1 MQIFTIISL
10 LVVIFISIAYG
21 YTSPKISSQK
31 TTTKTSDV
39 AINRSTFLATTSAAC
54 LTFLTPPPANA
65 LGKKKEVD
73 PALKGTKQDPEYQ
86 GCLSQCL

>member
-1 MQIFTIISL
+1 M
-10 LVVIFISIAYG
+10 VIFISIAYG

>member
-1 MQIFTIISL
+1 MVAL
-10 LVVIFISIAYG
+10 ISIAYG

-31 TTTKTSDV
+31 TATKTSDV
-39 AINRSTFLATTSAAC
+39 AINRSTFLATTSTAC
-54 LTFLTPPPANA
+54 LTFLAPPANA

-73 PALKGTKQDPEYQ
+73 PALKGTKKDPEYE